1 LTSPMGAPVFIAGP
15 TASGKSAIAQD
26 LALATG
32 GEIISVD
39 SMQVYRG
46 LNLGTAKP
54 SQEEQSAVPHHLID
68 VVDATETFSAA
79 DFLKL
84 AKEAEK
90 KIGAPIFCGG
100 TGLYFQAWSE
110 GLGEAPGADEKTRA
124 ELEAMATPTLLKELE
139 KKDPETYQKID
150 QKNRRRLVRALEV
163 IRLTGKPFA
172 GQRAQWK
179 GEAPAKFFLLKR
191 EPGDLRKRIE
201 NRVDKMFN
209 DGLVEETRTLL
220 PELEQNSTAQQALG
234 YKQIVDHLRGERG
247 LPETIAMVKSRTWQF
262 ARRQQ
267 TWFRKMHGSINIE
280 VEAGEKAA
288 HTARRIIEKL
298 A

>member
-1 LTSPMGAPVFIAGP
+1 MGAPVFIAGP

-90 KIGAPIFCGG
+90 KIGAPI
-100 TGLYFQAWSE
+100 
-110 GLGEAPGADEKTRA
+110 R
-124 ELEAMATPTLLKELE
+124 EL
-139 KKDPETYQKID
+139 I
-150 QKNRRRLVRALEV
+150 
-163 IRLTGKPFA
+163 
-172 GQRAQWK
+172 
-179 GEAPAKFFLLKR
+179 
-191 EPGDLRKRIE
+191 
-201 NRVDKMFN
+201 
-209 DGLVEETRTLL
+209 
-220 PELEQNSTAQQALG
+220 
-234 YKQIVDHLRGERG
+234 LRG
-247 LPETIAMVKSRTWQF
+247 V
-262 ARRQQ
+262 
-267 TWFRKMHGSINIE
+267 
-280 VEAGEKAA
+280 
-288 HTARRIIEKL
+288 
-298 A
+298 